1 MSFWDRHGNVV
12 AGVIV
17 LLLTALFVGG
27 YVGAPKGG
35 PNNIGWKSESLGLR
49 PKRTPF
55 DARKPWPAEV
65 TARRWRRLLALTRL
79 V

>member
-27 YVGAPKGG
+27 YVGAMLFG
-35 PNNIGWKSESLGLR
+35 P
-49 PKRTPF
+49 PF
-55 DARKPWPAEV
+55 GVVVECEDDEGHRNPRCP
-65 TARRWRRLLALTRL
+65 
-79 V
+79 

>member
-27 YVGAPKGG
+27 YVGAMLFG
-35 PNNIGWKSESLGLR
+35 P
-49 PKRTPF
+49 PF
-55 DARKPWPAEV
+55 GV
-65 TARRWRRLLALTRL
+65 
-79 V
+79 VV